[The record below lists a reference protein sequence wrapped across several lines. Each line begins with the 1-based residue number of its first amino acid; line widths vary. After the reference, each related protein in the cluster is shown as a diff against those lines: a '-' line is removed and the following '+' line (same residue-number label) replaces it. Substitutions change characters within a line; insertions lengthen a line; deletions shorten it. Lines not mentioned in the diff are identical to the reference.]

1 MLFRSKSIYD
11 FKLSKVPKL
20 FLNEL
25 DAKNFID
32 DYDLSWMNE
41 SDRLKYLNN
50 AESFVSLYS
59 DKRIYMRLNMT
70 LSNLIKRGMIT
81 DVNDDIPSDLVKPIR
96 QLESEIAVA
105 RKEILD
111 KTSELERTKVY
122 VKESKHKVER
132 QLEIIGIALRGD
144 LESFSGI
151 EYPEEIFE
159 QTNVGRLREAFRRI
173 ALTN

>member
-1 MLFRSKSIYD
+1 MLFRS
-11 FKLSKVPKL
+11 